1 MKIDSVSPEEEKSLN
16 VLLWLVACGFF
27 MQTLDA
33 TIVNTAIPA
42 LALSL
47 QESPLR
53 MQSVVVVYSLAMALL
68 IPASGWL
75 SDRFGTRRVYLSAI
89 VLFVCGSL
97 LCAASKSLNDI
108 LLARIIQGGGGALL
122 LPVGRLSILRSFPR
136 THFLTAMSFIAVPG
150 MMGPLLGPFLGGWFV
165 EHLTWHWI
173 FLINL
178 PVGLMGLVTSLVY
191 LKGSPL
197 KEVNPFDY
205 KGYAYLALCMI
216 CFVLT
221 ADAHSTLQLTGQQ
234 ITSMIAVGVV
244 AMIFYL
250 HHAARSEHPLFS
262 PHLFKTQS
270 LTLGLMGNLFSRL
283 GSSSIPFL
291 VPLMLQV
298 SMDYAP
304 VQSGLM
310 MLPPALSG
318 MVTKRMTTGIIA
330 RYGYKNVLLINTM
343 LVGGCMALMGLTQ
356 ADTPIWAM
364 IVVLIF
370 FGAFNSLQFTAMNT
384 ITLIDLKE
392 QEASAGNSLLA
403 MAQMLALGLGV
414 ACAGT
419 LLNEFNHANSGTR
432 LDGAHA
438 LVSFHITLFCMGLI
452 TMSSTL
458 IYTRL
463 DKKS

>member
-1 MKIDSVSPEEEKSLN
+1 MKIESVSAEKEKALN

-42 LALSL
+42 LAMSL

-53 MQSVVVVYSLAMALL
+53 MQSVVVVYSLAMAIL

-89 VLFVCGSL
+89 VLFVSGSMM
-97 LCAASKSLNDI
+97 CAASKSLAEI
-108 LLARIIQGGGGALL
+108 LLSRIIQGAGGALL
-122 LPVGRLSILRSFPR
+122 LPVGRLSILRAFPR
-136 THFLTAMSFIAVPG
+136 NHFLAAMSFIAVPG

-165 EHLTWHWI
+165 EHASWHWI

-178 PVGLMGLVTSLVY
+178 PVGLIGLVCSLLY
-191 LKGSPL
+191 LKGPPL
-197 KEVNPFDY
+197 ESVIAFDF
-205 KGYAYLALCMI
+205 KGYAFLAVCMI
-216 CFVLT
+216 CFVL
-221 ADAHSTLQLTGQQ
+221 AVDAHSSLQLSSLQ
-234 ITSMIAVGVV
+234 ILAMIALGLICI
-244 AMIFYL
+244 AFYIQ
-250 HHAARSEHPLFS
+250 HAKRYEQPLFS
-262 PHLFKTQS
+262 AHLFKTRS
-270 LTLGLMGNLFSRL
+270 LTLGLLGNLFSRL

-298 SMDYAP
+298 SLGYAP

-318 MVTKRMTTGIIA
+318 MVTKKLTTGIIV
-330 RYGYKNVLLINTM
+330 RFGYKKVLLINTM
-343 LVGGCMALMGLTQ
+343 LVGSCMALMALTQ
-356 ADTPIWAM
+356 ADTPLWAM
-364 IVVLIF
+364 LVVLIF
-370 FGAFNSLQFTAMNT
+370 FGACNSLQFTAMNT
-384 ITLIDLKE
+384 LTLIDLKE

-419 LLNEFNHANSGTR
+419 LLNVFNHSQDNAVVNS
-432 LDGAHA
+432 AHA
-438 LVSFHITLFCMGLI
+438 LVSFHTTLVCMGLI
-452 TMSSTL
+452 TMCSTL

-463 DKKS
+463 GHQR

>member
-1 MKIDSVSPEEEKSLN
+1 MKIDSVSAEKEKALN

-53 MQSVVVVYSLAMALL
+53 MQSVVVVYSLAMAIL

-75 SDRFGTRRVYLSAI
+75 SDRFGTRRVYLCAI

-97 LCAASKSLNDI
+97 LCAASKSLSQI
-108 LLARIIQGGGGALL
+108 LVARIIQGAGGALL
-122 LPVGRLSILRSFPR
+122 LPVGRLSILRAFPR
-136 THFLTAMSFIAVPG
+136 NHFLAAMSFIAVPG

-165 EHLTWHWI
+165 EHASWHWI

-178 PVGLMGLVTSLVY
+178 PVGLIGLVCSLLY
-191 LKGSPL
+191 LKGPPL
-197 KEVNPFDY
+197 NEVNAFDF
-205 KGYAYLALCMI
+205 KGYAYLSLCMI
-216 CFVLT
+216 CFVL
-221 ADAHSTLQLTGQQ
+221 AVDAHSSLQLSGLQ
-234 ITSMIAVGVV
+234 ISTMIAVGL
-244 AMIFYL
+244 IFIAFYIN
-250 HHAARSEHPLFS
+250 HAQKSEQPLF
-262 PHLFKTQS
+262 PAHLFKTQT
-270 LTLGLMGNLFSRL
+270 LKLGLLGNLFSRL

-298 SMDYAP
+298 SLGYAP
-304 VQSGLM
+304 VESGLM

-318 MVTKRMTTGIIA
+318 MVTKRLTTGIIV
-330 RYGYKNVLLINTM
+330 RFGYKRVLLINTM
-343 LVGGCMALMGLTQ
+343 LVGGCMALMALTQ
-356 ADTPIWAM
+356 ADTPLWAM
-364 IVVLIF
+364 LIVLIF

-419 LLNEFNHANSGTR
+419 LLNEFNHSQGSAV
-432 LDGAHA
+432 LDSAHA
-438 LVSFHITLFCMGLI
+438 LTSFHATLICMGLI
-452 TMSSTL
+452 TMCSTL

-463 DKKS
+463 SSQS